1 MGTPHRV
8 RTRRLRVAVAGR
20 HAPARGRSWVGA
32 EIRHAQRP
40 ARRSAGP
47 AQARPAGPGLPVVRR
62 PDTCPRRRSA
72 VSAQSWTER
81 GTSACGRR
89 TAAGPQRS
97 SRARAR
103 CRRCPGPA
111 VLRTPTTWFTAL
123 PTARAPARYRGA
135 QGVTHP
141 SQASVARFSVASG
154 RNDTE
159 GRRNGQRNPC
169 NGAVRPR
176 GRAPA
181 PHRPRLQ
188 IPRNNRTPHEAVS
201 AMSLIRLRR
210 CALCMVPEARSPS
223 PGWLCTR
230 ENGQHFYVGSGG
242 GWRSQRGW
250 NVHESLQHL
259 DLLGVPRGRRTRGQQ
274 APAAGRGRAVLGY
287 GCSCHQRSAS
297 ARATSASY

>member
-8 RTRRLRVAVAGR
+8 RTRRFRVAVAGR

-72 VSAQSWTER
+72 VSAQSWTGR

-111 VLRTPTTWFTAL
+111 VLRTPTTWFTASNGPSPSTAAASVPL
-123 PTARAPARYRGA
+123 SRRLPNPSRSPPRRRSRPVHPGRPGTGSPTAPGP
-135 QGVTHP
+135 GMPLSTH
-141 SQASVARFSVASG
+141 
-154 RNDTE
+154 
-159 GRRNGQRNPC
+159 C
-169 NGAVRPR
+169 WRP
-176 GRAPA
+176 GTAA
-181 PHRPRLQ
+181 
-188 IPRNNRTPHEAVS
+188 
-201 AMSLIRLRR
+201 
-210 CALCMVPEARSPS
+210 ARSS
-223 PGWLCTR
+223 
-230 ENGQHFYVGSGG
+230 VS
-242 GWRSQRGW
+242 
-250 NVHESLQHL
+250 
-259 DLLGVPRGRRTRGQQ
+259 
-274 APAAGRGRAVLGY
+274 
-287 GCSCHQRSAS
+287 SA
-297 ARATSASY
+297 